1 MSLRARL
8 TLAFAAGMTLVSLA
22 VASFV
27 YVQVRSDL
35 RSEVDMGLRA
45 RAQALI
51 AGGNLVP
58 GLPQTSGHLADND
71 ESFAQVLSGDG
82 RILAA
87 TRSVARAP
95 LLRPTELRHDRP
107 WLTDR
112 RPQGLETA
120 RLLEVP
126 ATVRGARVYLV
137 VGATLSDTREALT
150 RLLVLFAIALPVALL
165 ASSLIGWLL
174 AGAALRPVRRMSA
187 EAAAITDADPSRRL
201 AVPTGDRGLAVLA
214 TTVNATFDRLQTAI
228 RRERTFAANAS
239 HELRTPLTILKAEV
253 DSALADGRS
262 EVELRTALAGAS
274 AEVDHLVRIAEDLLV
289 LARAEHGQVPVQ
301 REPVCLREVVEES
314 RRALTRSAEARG
326 VAIQAAAPDVEA
338 ELDRTRVRQ
347 ALDNV
352 IGNAIRHSPQGGVVR
367 VGVRAAEDG
376 AVTIVVEDDGAGFDP
391 AELDAVFQPF
401 HRGCGA
407 VHDGSGLGLAIVRA
421 IAEGHG
427 GTATAENGP
436 GGGARVTLV
445 LATPARPRSS
455 ACLPQP
461 SCATSRFGAVI
472 R

>member
-1 MSLRARL
+1 MGVSRMSLRSRL

-51 AGGNLVP
+51 AGGNLVR

-71 ESFAQVLSGDG
+71 ESFAQVLGGDG

-87 TRSVARAP
+87 TRSVAREP
-95 LLRPTELRHDRP
+95 LLRPAELRHDRP
-107 WLTDR
+107 WMTDR
-112 RPQGLETA
+112 RPPGLETA

-126 ATVRGARVYLV
+126 ATVRGAHVYLV

-187 EAAAITDADPSRRL
+187 EAAAITDADPERRL

-214 TTVNATFDRLQTAI
+214 TTVNATFDRLQAAI

-253 DSALADGRS
+253 DTALSAPRS
-262 EVELRTALAGAS
+262 PHELREALESAASEIRHLIAIAEGLLVIARTVEGRMPVERVPTSLAALAG
-274 AEVDHLVRIAEDLLV
+274 ER
-289 LARAEHGQVPVQ
+289 
-301 REPVCLREVVEES
+301 
-314 RRALTRSAEARG
+314 
-326 VAIQAAAPDVEA
+326 AAAFSGMARERDVELVVRA
-338 ELDRTRVRQ
+338 GDEIVELDPTRVRQ
-347 ALDNV
+347 AIDNLLDNAV
-352 IGNAIRHSPQGGVVR
+352 RHCVTGGR
-367 VGVRAAEDG
+367 
-376 AVTIVVEDDGAGFDP
+376 VTITATAAAGTVSITVQDSGPGFS
-391 AELDAVFQPF
+391 DAALAAAFQPF
-401 HRGCGA
+401 NRTDNRSSGA
-407 VHDGSGLGLAIVRA
+407 GLGLALARA
-421 IAEGHG
+421 IAEAHG
-427 GTATAENGP
+427 GRAEAWNVPAGGAAVTLTFP
-436 GGGARVTLV
+436 GGTVSRPGETL
-445 LATPARPRSS
+445 PRGPVASVRS
-455 ACLPQP
+455 
-461 SCATSRFGAVI
+461 
-472 R
+472 

>member
-1 MSLRARL
+1 MSLRGRL

-45 RAQALI
+45 RAQVLI
-51 AGGNLVP
+51 AGGNLVR
-58 GLPQTSGHLADND
+58 GLPQTSGQLADND
-71 ESFAQVLSGDG
+71 ESFAQVLSGNG

-87 TRSVARAP
+87 TRSVAREP

-107 WLTDR
+107 WMTDR
-112 RPQGLETA
+112 RPPGLETA

-126 ATVRGARVYLV
+126 TTVRGARVYLV

-187 EAAAITDADPSRRL
+187 EAAEITDADPSRRL

-253 DSALADGRS
+253 DTALSAHRSRQELREALESAASEIRHLIAIAEGLLVIARTVEGRMPVERVPTSLAGLVDGRAEAFS
-262 EVELRTALAGAS
+262 GMARGRDLELVVVRAADEIVEL
-274 AEVDHLVRIAEDLLV
+274 D
-289 LARAEHGQVPVQ
+289 P
-301 REPVCLREVVEES
+301 
-314 RRALTRSAEARG
+314 
-326 VAIQAAAPDVEA
+326 
-338 ELDRTRVRQ
+338 TRVRQ
-347 ALDNV
+347 AVDNLLDN
-352 IGNAIRHSPQGGVVR
+352 ALRHCAAGGR
-367 VGVRAAEDG
+367 VTVTATAAADTVS
-376 AVTIVVEDDGAGFDP
+376 VTVQDSGAGFSE
-391 AELDAVFQPF
+391 AALAAAFQPF
-401 HRGCGA
+401 NRTDNRSSGA
-407 VHDGSGLGLAIVRA
+407 GLGLALARA
-421 IAEGHG
+421 IAEAHG
-427 GTATAENGP
+427 GRAEAWNVP
-436 GGGARVTLV
+436 AGGAAVTL
-445 LATPARPRSS
+445 TFPAGTVPRSGEPVRPGPVAS
-455 ACLPQP
+455 VR
-461 SCATSRFGAVI
+461 S
-472 R
+472 

>member
-1 MSLRARL
+1 
-8 TLAFAAGMTLVSLA
+8 MTLVSLA

-253 DSALADGRS
+253 DTALSAHRSPHELREALESAASEIRHLIAIAEGLLVIARTVEGRMPVERAPTPLAGLVGERVEAFSGMARERD
-262 EVELRTALAGAS
+262 VELAVRAGD
-274 AEVDHLVRIAEDLLV
+274 EIV
-289 LARAEHGQVPVQ
+289 
-301 REPVCLREVVEES
+301 
-314 RRALTRSAEARG
+314 
-326 VAIQAAAPDVEA
+326 
-338 ELDRTRVRQ
+338 ELDPTRVRQ
-347 ALDNV
+347 AIDNLLDNAV
-352 IGNAIRHSPQGGVVR
+352 RHCAAGGSVTVTAT
-367 VGVRAAEDG
+367 AA
-376 AVTIVVEDDGAGFDP
+376 AGTVSITVQDSGPGFS
-391 AELDAVFQPF
+391 DAALAAAFQPF
-401 HRGCGA
+401 NRTDNRSSGA
-407 VHDGSGLGLAIVRA
+407 GLGLALARA
-421 IAEGHG
+421 IAEAHG
-427 GTATAENGP
+427 GRAEAWNVP
-436 GGGARVTLV
+436 AGGAAVTL
-445 LATPARPRSS
+445 TFPAGTVSRPGEPMPPGPVASVRS
-455 ACLPQP
+455 
-461 SCATSRFGAVI
+461 
-472 R
+472 